1 MSDFY
6 EATKVNLN
14 SQILKAPPKTK
25 TYRNY
30 KAFEENRFNEALKS
44 KVGSIDK
51 LDYPLFDSILID
63 ILNRHALKMIK
74 TMQANNHQF
83 LTETLSKILTARSI
97 LKNAYLKSQNNKN
110 WEKYKKQKIFDQI
123 YSKKQKI
130 NTFVI

>member
-6 EATKVNLN
+6 EATEVNLN
-14 SQILKAPPKTK
+14 SQILKALPKTK

-30 KAFEENRFNEALKS
+30 KAFEENRFNKVLKS

-51 LDYPLFDSILID
+51 LDYPLLDSILID
-63 ILNRHALKMIK
+63 ILNRHAIKMIK

-83 LTETLSKILTARSI
+83 LTETLSKILTTRSI
-97 LKNAYLKSQNNKN
+97 LKNAYLKNQNNKN